1 MTLSKP
7 VKILI
12 GALTAFG
19 VLFPFLVMPI
29 FFMLFMVTTGF
40 PFLEPQSVPNPNEMD
55 AMIPIMLLIY
65 PLMMCFT
72 IVQFGLQI
80 FYIVHIV
87 KNRILGD
94 TPKVLYTLGTF
105 FMPFIAMPVYFI
117 ASLWNYEPQDFQIPS
132 S

>member
-1 MTLSKP
+1 
-7 VKILI
+7 
-12 GALTAFG
+12 
-19 VLFPFLVMPI
+19 
-29 FFMLFMVTTGF
+29 
-40 PFLEPQSVPNPNEMD
+40 
-55 AMIPIMLLIY
+55 MLLIY

-117 ASLWNYEPQDFQIPS
+117 ASLWNYELPDSQITS
-132 S
+132 T